1 MSLIGQI
8 LSADDVLLDVE
19 ISSKKRLL
27 EEIAQKVHDARGI
40 DKESVFDCLF
50 AREKLGSTGLGHGV
64 AIPHGR
70 LSGMISDTIAVFLR
84 LKEAVDFD
92 SYDGK
97 PVNLVFAMLVPEN
110 AGSKHLEVL
119 SQLADVFSSKT
130 SREALLAANNAE
142 DVLSILIQ

>member
-1 MSLIGQI
+1 M
-8 LSADDVLLDVE
+8 
-19 ISSKKRLL
+19 
-27 EEIAQKVHDARGI
+27 HDARGI

>member
-8 LSADDVLLDVE
+8 LSADDILLDVE
-19 ISSKKRLL
+19 VSSKKRLL
-27 EEIAQKVHDARGI
+27 EEIAQRVHEQHGI

-92 SYDGK
+92 SHDGK

-110 AGSKHLEVL
+110 AGSKHLEML
-119 SQLADVFSSKT
+119 SQLAEVFNSKT
-130 SREALLAANNAE
+130 SREALLLSNKTE
-142 DVLSILIQ
+142 DILNILIH